1 MKKIT
6 PCSSNALPLRA
17 LSLIREY
24 SKPLTRADWR
34 QSNPIITS
42 YGIYLHTRPLIFP
55 TVPIKLTFYY
65 LCKIIMRN
73 IMQTEWYNLYI
84 VIQQIGIYNASLQ
97 YNLPYKKISQIE
109 GLLEADKYHKKY

>member
-1 MKKIT
+1 MKKRI
-6 PCSSNALPLRA
+6 SYSRILPLRA

-34 QSNPIITS
+34 QSKPIVTS
-42 YGIYLHTRPLIFP
+42 YGIYLRTRPLIFP

-73 IMQTEWYNLYI
+73 KIQTEWYNVNI
-84 VIQQIGIYNASLQ
+84 VI
-97 YNLPYKKISQIE
+97 
-109 GLLEADKYHKKY
+109 

>member
-1 MKKIT
+1 M
-6 PCSSNALPLRA
+6 SNSYYLPLRA

-34 QSNPIITS
+34 QSKPIVTS

-55 TVPIKLTFYY
+55 AVPIKVTFYY
-65 LCKIIMRN
+65 LCKIIMSN
-73 IMQTEWYNLYI
+73 IMQTDWYNLYI
-84 VIQQIGIYNASLQ
+84 IIQHIGIYNASLQ